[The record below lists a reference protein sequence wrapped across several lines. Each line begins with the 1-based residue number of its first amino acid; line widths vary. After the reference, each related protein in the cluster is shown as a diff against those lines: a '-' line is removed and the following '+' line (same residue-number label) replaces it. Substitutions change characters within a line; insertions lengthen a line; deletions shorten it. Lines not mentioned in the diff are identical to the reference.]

1 AGPGGVPGAVL
12 GPGGPTGGAGAG
24 FPVNLTRAGADGAR
38 LDWPVLPGAATY
50 AVYQAQGS
58 TPLAFAYATDR
69 PYTTLTGLTNPAGY
83 TFQVRA
89 RNANDQEIGTSITVN
104 VPPTQ

>member
-1 AGPGGVPGAVL
+1 VPSTAIGVQGG
-12 GPGGPTGGAGAG
+12 TGVG
-24 FPVNLTRAGADGAR
+24 FPLTLTRAGADGAR
-38 LDWPVLPGAATY
+38 LEWPIVPGAASY

-58 TPLAFAYATDR
+58 TPLAFAYTTDR

-89 RNANDQEIGTSITVN
+89 RNVADQEIGTSVSVTL
-104 VPPTQ
+104 PSAQQ